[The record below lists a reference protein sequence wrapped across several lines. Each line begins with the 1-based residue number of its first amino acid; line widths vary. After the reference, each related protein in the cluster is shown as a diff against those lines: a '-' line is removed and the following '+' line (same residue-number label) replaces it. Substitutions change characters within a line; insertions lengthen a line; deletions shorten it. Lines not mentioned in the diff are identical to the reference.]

1 MAIKPCLCRSRMH
14 LLHGFPR
21 RHNTVGTLQPPCA
34 PGAIP
39 FLVLPATS
47 PLVPPQPPNWILQ
60 PPRTVDQPQKFIHGG
75 LSPGTCLEKPD
86 GGGPLARALPLRQ
99 KLLDLGEPP
108 VVDPIIKD
116 FVGLQRPPHVVVFM
130 ELVAIDDTDRAL

>member
-1 MAIKPCLCRSRMH
+1 MIQISGL
-14 LLHGFPR
+14 
-21 RHNTVGTLQPPCA
+21 
-34 PGAIP
+34 
-39 FLVLPATS
+39 S
-47 PLVPPQPPNWILQ
+47 PLAPPQPRNWSLQ
-60 PPRTVDQPQKFIHGG
+60 PPRTVDQPQKSIHGG

-86 GGGPLARALPLRQ
+86 GSGPLARALQLRQ

-130 ELVAIDDTDRAL
+130 VLVAIDDTDRALWHFLSPGFASPSVHHGCVLDTRRPRSHTLNS